1 MIARMKRA
9 LVTGAPG
16 FVGAH
21 IVHQLLER
29 GVQVRGLARPGE
41 DLRNLEGAD
50 IQIVE
55 GDVRDR
61 EAMRAAVAEVDT
73 VFHAAAIYEAYSRDP
88 GRMYDVNLRGTFHV
102 LEACRRAEV
111 EKVVYTASIA
121 ALGRPAPGA
130 IADEQTAYEAWDLD
144 FAYSRSKYF
153 SKRTA
158 EDFAAWGLDVR
169 IVCPGIVFGPGD
181 RVPTPSGR
189 LILSLAAGEAP
200 GYTDG
205 GASYVDVRD
214 AAAGHLAAAER
225 GKAGESYIVTGHNL
239 SNRDFLHVVC
249 RVAGLRKR
257 SLKIPAPLARAYVR
271 VRESMA
277 VRRDETPSLAS
288 AFFEYGAR
296 DCFYD
301 NAKAVRELG
310 VSFRPIDE
318 TVADALE
325 WFRAEGRL
333 Q

>member
-1 MIARMKRA
+1 MKRA

-21 IVHQLLER
+21 IAAQLVDR
-29 GVQVRGLARPGE
+29 GVAVRGLARPGE
-41 DLRNLEGAD
+41 DLTNLAGLA
-50 IQIVE
+50 VE
-55 GDVRDR
+55 VVHGDVRDP
-61 EAMRAAVAEVDT
+61 EAMRRAVEGMDT

-102 LEACRRAEV
+102 LEACRRAGV
-111 EKVVYTASIA
+111 DKVIYTASIA
-121 ALGRPAPGA
+121 ALGRPAEGR
-130 IADEQTAYEAWDLD
+130 IADETAEYEAWDLD
-144 FAYSRSKYF
+144 FAYSRSKYL

-200 GYTDG
+200 GYTAG

-214 AAAGHLAAAER
+214 AAAGHLAAADR
-225 GKAGESYIVTGHNL
+225 GAAGESYIVTGHNL

-249 RVAGLRKR
+249 RVAGLRRR
-257 SLKIPAPLARAYVR
+257 SLKIPTPVASAYVR
-271 VRESMA
+271 LREKLA
-277 VRRDETPSLAS
+277 VRRGETPALAS

-296 DCFYD
+296 NCFYD
-301 NAKAVRELG
+301 NAKAVRQLG
-310 VSFRPIDE
+310 VKFRPIEE
-318 TVADALE
+318 TVRDALA
-325 WFRAEGRL
+325 WFRAEGVAGN
-333 Q
+333 